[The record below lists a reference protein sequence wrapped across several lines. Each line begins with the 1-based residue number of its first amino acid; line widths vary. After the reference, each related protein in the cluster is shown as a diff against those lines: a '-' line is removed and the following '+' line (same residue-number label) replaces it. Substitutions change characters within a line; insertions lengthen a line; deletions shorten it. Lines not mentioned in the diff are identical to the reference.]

1 MDCCGHPSNWVTNP
15 WNLSQPRSVYQR
27 SRIKSV
33 TCPFLAKK
41 WSNHQGSPFG
51 FFTRPARG
59 PSCDKL
65 GAWRALP
72 KPTHYAFLCQ
82 WIIFTHLKKCGILC
96 WPCLF
101 HFQFYGNGSFWF
113 SHFASSDRGRPYVW
127 GCHGIP
133 KSIPSC
139 WNPGCLLLSL
149 TDWLYF
155 FDRCLIGVW
164 WCAQLII
171 VIESRL
177 VHELILSHTWG
188 SIMFGAKLPP

>member
-33 TCPFLAKK
+33 TCPFLTKK

-82 WIIFTHLKKCGILC
+82 WIIFTHLKNVGYFADHVCFISNSMAMAVSGFLILQVRTGVVPMFGDAMAYPNLFPVAGIQDVCSCHWLT
-96 WPCLF
+96 
-101 HFQFYGNGSFWF
+101 
-113 SHFASSDRGRPYVW
+113 
-127 GCHGIP
+127 GC
-133 KSIPSC
+133 
-139 WNPGCLLLSL
+139 
-149 TDWLYF
+149 TF
-155 FDRCLIGVW
+155 LIGVW
-164 WCAQLII
+164 
-171 VIESRL
+171 
-177 VHELILSHTWG
+177 
-188 SIMFGAKLPP
+188 